1 MKSLNNIAI
10 ALPAGDPFEL
20 VWLHGIKPA
29 LQEMAAIGTRLS
41 PSLASPA
48 QRIQAW
54 QTIKGSDCL
63 LADVSGNNPAMFYY
77 LGVAEALNK
86 PVILVARH
94 AETVVFQTN
103 QPILPYADEPT
114 MLRTQLISR
123 LSQSETEPIPA
134 PQPTAAVV
142 QPELKTPEA
151 ARFYHI
157 FGDILQ
163 QHGHQKLGEIKC
175 ENETTFLLVDQDL
188 ELALVQD
195 LSRRAKERGLRLKL
209 L

>member
-1 MKSLNNIAI
+1 MKTFANIAV
-10 ALPAGDPFEL
+10 ALPAGEPFEL

-29 LQEMAAIGTRLS
+29 LQEMAALGTRLNT
-41 PSLASPA
+41 SLSATA
-48 QRIQAW
+48 LRNQVRA
-54 QTIKGSDCL
+54 TIAGTDCL
-63 LADVSGNNPAMFYY
+63 LADVTGNNPAVLYY
-77 LGVAEALNK
+77 LGVAEALGK

-94 AETVVFQTN
+94 AESVVFQIN
-103 QPILPYADEPT
+103 QPILAYADEPSL
-114 MLRTQLISR
+114 LRTQLISR
-123 LSQSETEPIPA
+123 LNQDHAEAPVAVAAT
-134 PQPTAAVV
+134 PQPAAGS
-142 QPELKTPEA
+142 PEA
-151 ARFYHI
+151 ARFYEI

-175 ENETTFLLVDQDL
+175 ENETTFLLMDQDL